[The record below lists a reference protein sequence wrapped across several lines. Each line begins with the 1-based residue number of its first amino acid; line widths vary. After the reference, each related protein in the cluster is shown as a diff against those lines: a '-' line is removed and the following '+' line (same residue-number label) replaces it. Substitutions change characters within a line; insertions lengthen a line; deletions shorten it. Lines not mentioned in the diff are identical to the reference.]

1 MSQESLYIDFY
12 EITMAYTYFKENLLD
27 VEATFDMFV
36 RKIPE
41 QGGYLVVNGLHD
53 LIKRIQTFQ
62 FEPSHIAYLRSTAM
76 FDDDF
81 LMYLQHLKLELTI
94 SAMPE
99 GTIAFANEPL
109 LTVSGPLIQAQLIET
124 LLLASINYPTLV
136 ATKARRITTAAKNKA
151 VVEFGARRAHGFDAA
166 LIGARAAIIG
176 GFKATSNT
184 LAAFTH
190 QLPLSGTLAHS
201 YIQMHDNEYDAFLN
215 YAKINPKRT
224 VLLVDTYDTLQS
236 GIPNAIKVTHD
247 YLIPQGYRLYAIRLD
262 SGDLAYLSKKAR
274 KMLDDAG
281 LHDTIIIASNSLDEH
296 LIMNMDAQGAMIDA
310 YGIGESFITAKSA
323 PVISGVYKLVEIKKN
338 NRIQAKIKLSDN
350 IEKVTNPA
358 HKKVIRFYDQQGM
371 AIADVLF
378 LKNEVVPPHK
388 FELFDPISPWKRKWI
403 DNYTFKDLHVLIF
416 ERGNLVYSI
425 PTLDEVKAYAQTQFN
440 SIWPEYTRLMFASLY
455 YVDLSQ
461 ALYDLKHSLIQQNIA
476 NKSSATELEKQ

>member
-76 FDDDF
+76 FDEDF
-81 LMYLQHLKLELTI
+81 LSYLQHLKLELTI

-476 NKSSATELEKQ
+476 NKSNASELEKQ

>member
-1 MSQESLYIDFY
+1 MSHQSLYIDFY

-36 RKIPE
+36 RKIPD
-41 QGGYLVVNGLHD
+41 QGGYIVVNGLHD
-53 LIKRIQTFQ
+53 LIERIENFK
-62 FEPSHIAYLRSTAM
+62 FEADHIEYLRSTKM
-76 FDDDF
+76 FDEAF
-81 LMYLQHLKLELTI
+81 LTYLSTLKLHLTMT
-94 SAMPE
+94 AMPE

-109 LTVSGPLIQAQLIET
+109 ITVTGPLIQAQLIET

-136 ATKARRITTAAKNKA
+136 ATKARRISTAAKNKA

-166 LIGARAAIIG
+166 LAGARASIIG

-201 YIQMHDNEYDAFLN
+201 YIQMHDSEYEAFLS
-215 YAKINPKRT
+215 YARINPTKT
-224 VLLVDTYDTLQS
+224 VLLVDTYDTLNS
-236 GIPNAIKVTHD
+236 GVPNAIKVAKD
-247 YLIPQGYRLYAIRLD
+247 YLIPNGYSLFAIRLD

-274 KMLDDAG
+274 RMLDEAG

-296 LIMNMDAQGAMIDA
+296 LIMNMDAQGAQIDS
-310 YGIGESFITAKSA
+310 YGIGESFITSKSS

-338 NRIQAKIKLSDN
+338 NQVIPKIKLSDN

-358 HKKVIRFYDQQGM
+358 HKKVVRFFDQQGM
-371 AIADVLF
+371 AMADVLF
-378 LKNEVVPPHK
+378 LKDEEVPLNG
-388 FELFDPISPWKRKWI
+388 FDLFDPISPWKRKWI
-403 DNYTFKDLHVLIF
+403 ENYQIREMHEVIYNQGK
-416 ERGNLVYSI
+416 LVYELPS
-425 PTLDEVKAYAQTQFN
+425 LDKIKVYAQSQFE
-440 SIWPEYTRLMFASLY
+440 SIWPEVTRLVNPSIY

-461 ALYDLKHSLIQQNIA
+461 GLYDLRQELITQSIT
-476 NKSSATELEKQ
+476 KK

>member
-1 MSQESLYIDFY
+1 MSHQSLYIDFY

-36 RKIPE
+36 RKIPD
-41 QGGYLVVNGLHD
+41 QGGYIVVNGLHD
-53 LIKRIQTFQ
+53 LIERIENFK
-62 FEPSHIAYLRSTAM
+62 FEADHIEYLRSTKM
-76 FDDDF
+76 FDEAF
-81 LMYLQHLKLELTI
+81 LTYLATLKLHLTMT
-94 SAMPE
+94 AMPE

-109 LTVSGPLIQAQLIET
+109 ITVTGPLIQAQLIET

-136 ATKARRITTAAKNKA
+136 ATKARRISTAAKNKA

-166 LIGARAAIIG
+166 LAGARASIIG

-201 YIQMHDNEYDAFLN
+201 YIQMHDSEYEAFLS
-215 YAKINPKRT
+215 YARINPTKT
-224 VLLVDTYDTLQS
+224 VLLVDTYDTLNS
-236 GIPNAIKVTHD
+236 GVPNAIKVAKD
-247 YLIPQGYRLYAIRLD
+247 YLIPNGYSLFAIRLD

-274 KMLDDAG
+274 RMLDEAG

-296 LIMNMDAQGAMIDA
+296 LIMNMDAQGAQIDS
-310 YGIGESFITAKSA
+310 YGIGESFITSKSS

-338 NRIQAKIKLSDN
+338 NQVIPKIKLSDN

-358 HKKVIRFYDQQGM
+358 HKKVVRFFDQQGM
-371 AIADVLF
+371 AMADVLF
-378 LKNEVVPPHK
+378 LKDEEVPLNG
-388 FELFDPISPWKRKWI
+388 FDLFDPISPWKRKWI
-403 DNYTFKDLHVLIF
+403 ENYQIREMHEVIYDQGK
-416 ERGNLVYSI
+416 LVYELPS
-425 PTLDEVKAYAQTQFN
+425 LDKIKVYAQSQFE
-440 SIWPEYTRLMFASLY
+440 SIWPEVTRLVNPSIY

-461 ALYDLKHSLIQQNIA
+461 GLYDLRQELITQSIT
-476 NKSSATELEKQ
+476 KK

>member
-1 MSQESLYIDFY
+1 MSHQSLYIDFY

-36 RKIPE
+36 RKIPD
-41 QGGYLVVNGLHD
+41 QGGYIVVNGLHD
-53 LIKRIQTFQ
+53 LIERIENFK
-62 FEPSHIAYLRSTAM
+62 FEADHIEYLRSTKM
-76 FDDDF
+76 FDEAF
-81 LMYLQHLKLELTI
+81 LTYLSTLKLHLTMT
-94 SAMPE
+94 AMPE

-109 LTVSGPLIQAQLIET
+109 ITVTGPLIQAQLIET

-136 ATKARRITTAAKNKA
+136 ATKARRISTAAKNKA

-166 LIGARAAIIG
+166 LAGARASIIG

-201 YIQMHDNEYDAFLN
+201 YIQMHDSEYEAFLS
-215 YAKINPKRT
+215 YARINPTKT
-224 VLLVDTYDTLQS
+224 VLLVDTYDTLNS
-236 GIPNAIKVTHD
+236 GVPNAIKVTKD
-247 YLIPQGYRLYAIRLD
+247 YLVPNGYSLFAIRLD

-274 KMLDDAG
+274 RMLDEAG

-296 LIMNMDAQGAMIDA
+296 LIMNMDAQGAQIDS
-310 YGIGESFITAKSA
+310 YGIGESFITSKSS

-338 NRIQAKIKLSDN
+338 NQVIPKIKLSDN

-358 HKKVIRFYDQQGM
+358 HKKVVRFFDQQGM
-371 AIADVLF
+371 AMADVLF
-378 LKNEVVPPHK
+378 LKDEEVPLNG
-388 FELFDPISPWKRKWI
+388 FDLFDPISPWKRKWI
-403 DNYTFKDLHVLIF
+403 ENYQIREMHEVIYDQGK
-416 ERGNLVYSI
+416 LVYELPS
-425 PTLDEVKAYAQTQFN
+425 LDKIKVYAQSQFE
-440 SIWPEYTRLMFASLY
+440 SIWPEVTRLVNPSIY

-461 ALYDLKHSLIQQNIA
+461 GLYDLRQELITQSIT
-476 NKSSATELEKQ
+476 KK

>member
-1 MSQESLYIDFY
+1 MSHQSLYIDFY

-36 RKIPE
+36 RKIPD
-41 QGGYLVVNGLHD
+41 QGGYIVVNGLHD
-53 LIKRIQTFQ
+53 LIERIENFK
-62 FEPSHIAYLRSTAM
+62 FEAEHIEYLRSTKM
-76 FDDDF
+76 FDEAF
-81 LMYLQHLKLELTI
+81 LTYLSTLKLHLTMT
-94 SAMPE
+94 AMPE

-109 LTVSGPLIQAQLIET
+109 ITVTGPLIQAQLIET

-136 ATKARRITTAAKNKA
+136 ATKARRISTAAKNKA

-166 LIGARAAIIG
+166 LAGARASIIG

-201 YIQMHDNEYDAFLN
+201 YIQMHDSEYEAFLS
-215 YAKINPKRT
+215 YARINPTKT
-224 VLLVDTYDTLQS
+224 VLLVDTYDTLNS
-236 GIPNAIKVTHD
+236 GVPNAIKVAKD
-247 YLIPQGYRLYAIRLD
+247 YLIPNGYSLFAIRLD

-274 KMLDDAG
+274 RMLDEAG

-296 LIMNMDAQGAMIDA
+296 LIMNMDAQGAQIDS
-310 YGIGESFITAKSA
+310 YGIGESFITSKSS

-338 NRIQAKIKLSDN
+338 NQVIPKIKLSDN

-358 HKKVIRFYDQQGM
+358 HKKVVRFFDQQGM
-371 AIADVLF
+371 AMADVLF
-378 LKNEVVPPHK
+378 LKDEEVPLNG
-388 FELFDPISPWKRKWI
+388 FDLFDPISPWKRKWI
-403 DNYTFKDLHVLIF
+403 ENYQIREMHEVIYDQGK
-416 ERGNLVYSI
+416 LVYELPS
-425 PTLDEVKAYAQTQFN
+425 LDKIKVYAQSQFE
-440 SIWPEYTRLMFASLY
+440 SIWPEVTRLVNPSIY

-461 ALYDLKHSLIQQNIA
+461 GLYDLRQKIITQSIT
-476 NKSSATELEKQ
+476 KK

>member
-36 RKIPE
+36 RKIPDS
-41 QGGYLVVNGLHD
+41 GGYIVVNGLHA
-53 LIKRIQTFQ
+53 LIERLQNFR
-62 FEPSHIAYLRSTAM
+62 FNPEHIEYLRKINM
-76 FDDDF
+76 FDELF
-81 LMYLQHLKLELTI
+81 LTYLTNLKLTLTMT
-94 SAMPE
+94 AMPE
-99 GTIAFANEPL
+99 GSIAFSNEPL
-109 LTVSGPLIQAQLIET
+109 ITISGPLIQAQLIET

-136 ATKARRITTAAKNKA
+136 ATKARRITTVAKDKV

-166 LIGARAAIIG
+166 LIGARAAIIS

-184 LAAFTH
+184 LAAYTH
-190 QLPLSGTLAHS
+190 NLPLSGTLAHS
-201 YIQMHDNEYDAFLN
+201 YIQMHESEYDAFLN
-215 YAKINPKRT
+215 YARINPTKT
-224 VLLVDTYDTLQS
+224 VLLVDTYNTLNS
-236 GIPNAIKVTHD
+236 GVPNAIKVAKEF
-247 YLIPQGYRLYAIRLD
+247 LVPNGYRLYAIRLD

-274 KMLDDAG
+274 QMLDEAG
-281 LHDTIIIASNSLDEH
+281 LHDTLIIASNSLDEH
-296 LIMNMDAQGAMIDA
+296 LIMSMDAQGARIDA
-310 YGIGESFITAKSA
+310 YGVGEAFITSKSS

-338 NRIQAKIKLSDN
+338 NVITPKIKLSDN

-358 HKKVIRFYDQQGM
+358 HKKVVRFYDSEGM

-378 LKNEVVPPHK
+378 LKDEVVPVDG

-403 DNYTFKDLHVLIF
+403 ENYSFKELHVPIF
-416 ERGNLVYSI
+416 NQGELVYSI
-425 PTLDEVKAYAQTQFN
+425 PSLDDVKAYAQAQFD

-461 ALYDLKHSLIQQNIA
+461 SLYDLKQDLINQRITA
-476 NKSSATELEKQ
+476 K

>member
-36 RKIPE
+36 RKIPDS
-41 QGGYLVVNGLHD
+41 GGYIVVNGLHA
-53 LIKRIQTFQ
+53 LIERLQNFR
-62 FEPSHIAYLRSTAM
+62 FNPEHIEYLRKINM
-76 FDDDF
+76 FDELF
-81 LMYLQHLKLELTI
+81 LTYLTNLKLTLTMT
-94 SAMPE
+94 AMPE
-99 GTIAFANEPL
+99 GSIAFSNEPL
-109 LTVSGPLIQAQLIET
+109 ITISGPLIQAQLIET

-136 ATKARRITTAAKNKA
+136 ATKARRITTAAKDKV

-166 LIGARAAIIG
+166 LIGARAAIIS

-184 LAAFTH
+184 LAAYTH
-190 QLPLSGTLAHS
+190 NLPLSGTLAHS
-201 YIQMHDNEYDAFLN
+201 YIQMHESEYDAFLN
-215 YAKINPKRT
+215 YARINPTKT
-224 VLLVDTYDTLQS
+224 VLLVDTYNTLNS
-236 GIPNAIKVTHD
+236 GVPNAIKVAKEF
-247 YLIPQGYRLYAIRLD
+247 LVPNGYRLYAIRLD

-274 KMLDDAG
+274 QMLDEAG
-281 LHDTIIIASNSLDEH
+281 LHDTLIIASNSLDEH
-296 LIMNMDAQGAMIDA
+296 LIMSMDAQGARIDA
-310 YGIGESFITAKSA
+310 YGVGEAFITSKSS

-338 NRIQAKIKLSDN
+338 NVITPKIKLSDN

-358 HKKVIRFYDQQGM
+358 HKKVVRFYDSEGM

-378 LKNEVVPPHK
+378 LKDEVVPVDG

-403 DNYTFKDLHVLIF
+403 ENYSFKELHVPIF
-416 ERGNLVYSI
+416 NQGELVYSI
-425 PTLDEVKAYAQTQFN
+425 PSLDDVKAYAQAQFD

-461 ALYDLKHSLIQQNIA
+461 SLYDLKQDLINQRITA
-476 NKSSATELEKQ
+476 K

>member
-476 NKSSATELEKQ
+476 NKSNASELEKQ

>member
-1 MSQESLYIDFY
+1 MSHQSLYIDFY

-36 RKIPE
+36 RKIPD
-41 QGGYLVVNGLHD
+41 QGGYIVVNGLHD
-53 LIKRIQTFQ
+53 LIERIENFK
-62 FEPSHIAYLRSTAM
+62 FEADHIEYLRSTKM
-76 FDDDF
+76 FDEAF
-81 LMYLQHLKLELTI
+81 LTYLSTLKLNLTMT
-94 SAMPE
+94 AMPE

-109 LTVSGPLIQAQLIET
+109 ITVTGPLIQAQLIET

-136 ATKARRITTAAKNKA
+136 ATKARRISTAAKNKA

-166 LIGARAAIIG
+166 LAGARASIIG

-201 YIQMHDNEYDAFLN
+201 YIQMHDSEYEAFLS
-215 YAKINPKRT
+215 YARINPTKT
-224 VLLVDTYDTLQS
+224 VLLVDTYDTLNS
-236 GIPNAIKVTHD
+236 GVPNAIKVAKD
-247 YLIPQGYRLYAIRLD
+247 YLIPNGYSLFAIRLD

-274 KMLDDAG
+274 RMLDEAG

-296 LIMNMDAQGAMIDA
+296 LIMNMDAQGAQIDS
-310 YGIGESFITAKSA
+310 YGIGESFITSKSS

-338 NRIQAKIKLSDN
+338 NQVIPKIKLSDN

-358 HKKVIRFYDQQGM
+358 HKKVVRFFDQQGM
-371 AIADVLF
+371 AMADVLF
-378 LKNEVVPPHK
+378 LKDEEVPLNG
-388 FELFDPISPWKRKWI
+388 FDLFDPISPWKRKWI
-403 DNYTFKDLHVLIF
+403 ENYQI
-416 ERGNLVYSI
+416 RGMHEVIYDQGKLVYELPS
-425 PTLDEVKAYAQTQFN
+425 LDKIKVYAQSQFE
-440 SIWPEYTRLMFASLY
+440 SIWPEVTRLVNPSIY

-461 ALYDLKHSLIQQNIA
+461 GLYDLRQELITQSIT
-476 NKSSATELEKQ
+476 KK

>member
-1 MSQESLYIDFY
+1 MSHQSLYIDFY

-36 RKIPE
+36 RKIPD
-41 QGGYLVVNGLHD
+41 QGGYIVVNGLHD
-53 LIKRIQTFQ
+53 LIERIENFK
-62 FEPSHIAYLRSTAM
+62 FEADHIEYLRSTKM
-76 FDDDF
+76 FDEAF
-81 LMYLQHLKLELTI
+81 LTYLSTLKLHLTMT
-94 SAMPE
+94 AMPE

-109 LTVSGPLIQAQLIET
+109 ITVTGPLIQAQLIET

-136 ATKARRITTAAKNKA
+136 ATKARRISTAAKNKA

-166 LIGARAAIIG
+166 LAGARASIIG

-201 YIQMHDNEYDAFLN
+201 YIQMHDSEYEAFLS
-215 YAKINPKRT
+215 YARINPTKT
-224 VLLVDTYDTLQS
+224 VLLVDTYDTLNS
-236 GIPNAIKVTHD
+236 GVPNAIKVAKD
-247 YLIPQGYRLYAIRLD
+247 YLIPNGYSLFAIRLD

-274 KMLDDAG
+274 RMLDEAG

-296 LIMNMDAQGAMIDA
+296 LIMNMDAQGAQIDS
-310 YGIGESFITAKSA
+310 YGIGESFITSKSS

-338 NRIQAKIKLSDN
+338 NQVIPKIKLSDN

-358 HKKVIRFYDQQGM
+358 HKKVVRFFDQQGM
-371 AIADVLF
+371 AMADVLF
-378 LKNEVVPPHK
+378 LKDEEVPLNG
-388 FELFDPISPWKRKWI
+388 FDLFDPISPWKRKWI
-403 DNYTFKDLHVLIF
+403 ENYQIREMHEVIYNQGK
-416 ERGNLVYSI
+416 LVYELPSLEKI
-425 PTLDEVKAYAQTQFN
+425 KVYAQSQFE
-440 SIWPEYTRLMFASLY
+440 SIWPEVTRLVNPSIY

-461 ALYDLKHSLIQQNIA
+461 GLYDLRQELITQSIT
-476 NKSSATELEKQ
+476 KK

>member
-53 LIKRIQTFQ
+53 LITRIQNFA
-62 FEPSHIAYLRSTAM
+62 FEPEHIDYLRSTSM
-76 FDDDF
+76 FDEDF
-81 LMYLQHLKLELTI
+81 LTYLQDLKLSLTI
-94 SAMPE
+94 TAMPE

-109 LTVSGPLIQAQLIET
+109 LTVSGPLIQAQLLET
-124 LLLASINYPTLV
+124 LILASMNYPTLV

-166 LIGARAAIIG
+166 LIGARAALIG

-184 LAAFTH
+184 LAAYTH

-201 YIQMHDNEYDAFLN
+201 YIQMHESEYEAFLS
-215 YAKINPKRT
+215 YARINPTKT
-224 VLLVDTYDTLQS
+224 VLLVDTYDTLNS
-236 GIPNAIKVTHD
+236 GIPNAIKVTQE
-247 YLIPQGYRLYAIRLD
+247 YLIPRGYRLYAIRLD

-296 LIMNMDAQGAMIDA
+296 LIMNMDAQGAKIDA
-310 YGIGESFITAKSA
+310 YGIGESFITSKSA
-323 PVISGVYKLVEIKKN
+323 PVISGVYKLVEIKKDGL
-338 NRIQAKIKLSDN
+338 RHPKIKLSDN

-358 HKKVIRFYDQQGM
+358 HKKVVRFYDSDGM

-378 LKNEVVPPHK
+378 LKDEVVPGDG

-403 DNYTFKDLHVLIF
+403 ENYSFKELHVPIF
-416 ERGNLVYSI
+416 NQGKLVYSI
-425 PTLDEVKAYAQTQFN
+425 PSLDDVKVYAQVQFD

-461 ALYDLKHSLIQQNIA
+461 SLYDLKQDLINQRVMT
-476 NKSSATELEKQ
+476 K

>member
-12 EITMAYTYFKENLLD
+12 EITMAYTYFKENLLE

-36 RKIPE
+36 RKIPDS
-41 QGGYLVVNGLHD
+41 GGYIVVNGLHA
-53 LIKRIQTFQ
+53 LIERLQNFR
-62 FEPSHIAYLRSTAM
+62 FDPEHIEYLRKTNM
-76 FDDDF
+76 FDELF
-81 LMYLQHLKLELTI
+81 LTYLANLNLTLTMT
-94 SAMPE
+94 AMPE
-99 GTIAFANEPL
+99 GSIAFSNEPL
-109 LTVSGPLIQAQLIET
+109 ITISGPLIQAQLIET

-136 ATKARRITTAAKNKA
+136 ATKARRITTAAKDKA

-184 LAAFTH
+184 LAAYTH
-190 QLPLSGTLAHS
+190 NLPLSGTLAHS
-201 YIQMHDNEYDAFLN
+201 YIQMHESEYEAFLS
-215 YAKINPKRT
+215 YARINPTKT
-224 VLLVDTYDTLQS
+224 VLLVDTYNTLNS
-236 GIPNAIKVTHD
+236 GLPNAIKVAKEF
-247 YLIPQGYRLYAIRLD
+247 LVPNGYRLYAIRLD

-274 KMLDDAG
+274 QMLDEAG
-281 LHDTIIIASNSLDEH
+281 LHDTLIIASNSLDEH
-296 LIMNMDAQGAMIDA
+296 LIMSMDAQGARIDA
-310 YGIGESFITAKSA
+310 YGVGEAFITSKSS

-338 NRIQAKIKLSDN
+338 NVITPKIKLSDN

-358 HKKVIRFYDQQGM
+358 HKKVVRFYDSLGM

-378 LKNEVVPPHK
+378 LKEEVVPVDG

-403 DNYTFKDLHVLIF
+403 ENYSYKELHVPVF
-416 ERGNLVYSI
+416 HQGELVYSI
-425 PTLDEVKAYAQTQFN
+425 PSLDEVKVYAQAQFD

-461 ALYDLKHSLIQQNIA
+461 SLYDLKQDLINQRVTT
-476 NKSSATELEKQ
+476 K